1 MSATEYI
8 PGTCNIGKAEIRQRQ
23 VVALIGLFLSVSALI
38 GFISTKASPSIR
50 LGIFLPLTVF
60 AVGFIQSRKKF
71 CLAFG
76 FMGTFNFARLG
87 KMSKVVD
94 KASLAADR
102 KTAAII
108 LLQSL
113 GLAAILTVAV
123 YLLPLK

>member
-1 MSATEYI
+1 MAVSEYI

-23 VVALIGLFLSVSALI
+23 IVALIGLALSVSALI
-38 GFISTKASPSIR
+38 GFLSTKASPSIR
-50 LGIFLPLTVF
+50 LGIFLPLTIF
-60 AVGFIQSRKKF
+60 SVGYVQSRKKF

-94 KASLAADR
+94 KTSLAADR

-113 GLAAILTVAV
+113 GLSAAITAV
-123 YLLPLK
+123 IYFLPLS

>member
-1 MSATEYI
+1 MSETQYI
-8 PGTCNIGKAEIRQRQ
+8 AGSCNIGKAEIRQRQ

-50 LGIFLPLTVF
+50 LGIFLPLTIF
-60 AVGFIQSRKKF
+60 SVGYVQSRKKF

-102 KTAAII
+102 KTAASI

-113 GLAAILTVAV
+113 GLAAILTFAV